1 MTAWAKVAS
10 ARASAR
16 VVSASMLSRVKAGI
30 GLKVGAI
37 NEGRRNRTKRR
48 SKAQKCNKAAVIKA
62 GGLSGRGFED
72 EHKSIGMTYTP
83 VFRLCFAILASVPS
97 PSSLYSLI
105 LASLPFLFFVFI
117 VVKHPFRTWIT
128 DACNP
133 CLCPPSCC
141 SLCGPN
147 NIAHGLH
154 RPLQGM
160 R

>member
-1 MTAWAKVAS
+1 MFSAGAS
-10 ARASAR
+10 SRASVR
-16 VVSASMLSRVKAGI
+16 VVSASTLSRVKAGI
-30 GLKVGAI
+30 GLNVGTI
-37 NEGRRNRTKRR
+37 NKGGCNRTKGR
-48 SKAQKCNKAAVIKA
+48 SKDRKSDKAVGVKA
-62 GGLSGRGFED
+62 GGLSGRSFED
-72 EHKSIGMTYTP
+72 KYKSIGMAYTP

-147 NIAHGLH
+147 SIAHGLH

>member
-1 MTAWAKVAS
+1 
-10 ARASAR
+10 
-16 VVSASMLSRVKAGI
+16 MLSRVKAGI
-30 GLKVGAI
+30 GVKVGAI
-37 NEGRRNRTKRR
+37 GAINKGRRNRTKRR